1 MTTNARPPVDR
12 LIEWP
17 GDSTET
23 AQSASISPD
32 GRLVSYVALGPGDLH
47 VREVESGRDVAVTRF
62 EANGGFVDYSA
73 ISHDGKFIAVI
84 AAEKGKQRQG
94 LHIVSIGAP
103 ESAEPRLLL
112 PGQLLIMAERA
123 V

>member
-1 MTTNARPPVDR
+1 MFSSLSHPSSEEPRFSRKSIAAVVAITSLAGACVRPVGQPSMTTNARPPVDR

-47 VREVESGRDVAVTRF
+47 VREVESGCDVAVTRF
-62 EANGGFVDYSA
+62 EANGGFVDYLSL
-73 ISHDGKFIAVI
+73 I
-84 AAEKGKQRQG
+84 
-94 LHIVSIGAP
+94 HI
-103 ESAEPRLLL
+103 
-112 PGQLLIMAERA
+112 
-123 V
+123 